1 MSGEKTPR
9 LHQHFD
15 INAVMAVSLEG
26 ACYVR
31 RAGRMT
37 CTRPAALNYSNPR
50 AHWPKV
56 SEAWGQASISIWA
69 LKGATH
75 RNRRNLVKSL
85 DSGAIGPLRG
95 PIQFLLAYPRPH
107 EVFRPVR
114 PGVKDSQGRWPCA
127 GLQPAKLSP
136 DNGFFVAVAEPGT
149 VDWAVALQWIK
160 GTVRP
165 FIWLS

>member
-1 MSGEKTPR
+1 MVASR
-9 LHQHFD
+9 
-15 INAVMAVSLEG
+15 EG
-26 ACYVR
+26 ACYVK

-37 CTRPAALNYSNPR
+37 CTRPAALNYTNPR

-56 SEAWGQASISIWA
+56 SEAWGQAPMSIWA

-75 RNRRNLVKSL
+75 CNRRYPVKSL
-85 DSGAIGPLRG
+85 DSDAIGPLRG
-95 PIQFLLAYPRPH
+95 PIQFLLAFPRPH

-136 DNGFFVAVAEPGT
+136 DTNDFQQKAKIVHLETKKRRDRHPSGVSP
-149 VDWAVALQWIK
+149 ICS
-160 GTVRP
+160 
-165 FIWLS
+165 LSRLVVGLMMPP